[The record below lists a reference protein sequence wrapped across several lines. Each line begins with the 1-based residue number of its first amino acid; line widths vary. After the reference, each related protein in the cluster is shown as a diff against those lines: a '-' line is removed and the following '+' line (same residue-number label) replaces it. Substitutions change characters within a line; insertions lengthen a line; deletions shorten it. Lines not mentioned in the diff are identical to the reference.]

1 MKLSSHAVIQLERSL
16 YAVRGEPLF
25 DSYLLERSVE
35 RRMPTVVAPIGIEY
49 LEFGLVWVAT
59 LKAEVS
65 HYFSKV
71 VGIHSEA
78 VFFAITSQVV
88 VL

>member
-1 MKLSSHAVIQLERSL
+1 
-16 YAVRGEPLF
+16 
-25 DSYLLERSVE
+25 
-35 RRMPTVVAPIGIEY
+35 MPTVVAPVGIEY